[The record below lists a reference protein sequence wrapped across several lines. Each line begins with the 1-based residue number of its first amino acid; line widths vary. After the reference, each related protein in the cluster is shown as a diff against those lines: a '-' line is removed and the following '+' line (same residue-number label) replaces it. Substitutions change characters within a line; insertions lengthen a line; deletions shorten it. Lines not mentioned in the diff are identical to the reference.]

1 MVYFVLKGS
10 RTNSDD
16 DDEDNRPSDEDR
28 RDNTDRRTTDE
39 EEENGDHH
47 DDEHDNDDDDDKSSK
62 KEDREPT
69 TPNLDTPNA
78 DVMREPPPV
87 IMYYCAIQG
96 CRSVDEFE
104 CLNKIEEGAY
114 GVVYRAKDKKTNEI
128 VALKRL
134 KMEKEKEGFPITS
147 LREVDILLKM
157 QHPNI
162 VTVRE
167 IVVGNNMDKI
177 YMAMDYVEHD
187 LKSLMQ
193 HGMKKPF
200 MTGEVSFNFTCC

>member
-1 MVYFVLKGS
+1 LEKK
-10 RTNSDD
+10 T
-16 DDEDNRPSDEDR
+16 DDEEVDEEDE
-28 RDNTDRRTTDE
+28 DE
-39 EEENGDHH
+39 EEE
-47 DDEHDNDDDDDKSSK
+47 EETRSDKGSK
-62 KEDREPT
+62 KGEEIE
-69 TPNLDTPNA
+69 TPNA
-78 DVMREPPPV
+78 EIQAPPPV
-87 IMYYCAIQG
+87 IMYYCAYQG

-114 GVVYRAKDKKTNEI
+114 GVVYRAKDKKTNEV

-177 YMAMDYVEHD
+177 YMAMEYVEHD

-200 MTGEVSFNFTCC
+200 MTGEVRHILSLFD